1 MDGKKHQNVD
11 FEGKLS
17 LGLGFSLLNKRNYFL
32 SGFIVFKYSFLK
44 KKIDLFLAA
53 LGLHCYAQAFH
64 SCIEWEFLVLVPKL
78 LIMAV
83 SLVQSTGSRP

>member
-1 MDGKKHQNVD
+1 MDGKKHQNMD

-17 LGLGFSLLNKRNYFL
+17 LGLGFSLLSKRNYFL
-32 SGFIVFKYSFLK
+32 SGFIVFKYSLK

-64 SCIEWEFLVLVPKL
+64 SCIEWEFLSSSGARASYFGGFSCSKHR
-78 LIMAV
+78 I
-83 SLVQSTGSRP
+83 

>member
-44 KKIDLFLAA
+44 KKLICFW
-53 LGLHCYAQAFH
+53 LHWVFIAMHRLSIVA
-64 SCIEWEFLVLVPKL
+64 S
-78 LIMAV
+78 
-83 SLVQSTGSRP
+83 SGSF